1 MLETKYQALSSNDQR
16 DALSVAEFSSD
27 QSAHLLEKDVWV
39 VATLSALFNSP
50 FGPHITFKG
59 GTSLSKVWGAI
70 HRFSEDI
77 DITYDIRALEPALVA
92 NAGDEALP
100 ATRSQV
106 KRWSR
111 AIRKDLEKWIK
122 DEALPAVKAELS
134 RAGFRARIHAE
145 AEKLYI
151 GYESLFLGSGF
162 VRPEVMVEF
171 GARSTG
177 EPHVIHTVE
186 CDAAAHLPG
195 ITFPQTHVKV
205 MRAERTF
212 WEKATAIHVFCRQER
227 RRGDRFS
234 RHWYDLVRLDEAG
247 IAERA
252 LLDHQLALSVARHKS
267 KFFSAKDISGEYI
280 DYQAAVSGDLQLVP
294 PGNLYEILADD
305 YAKMAADGM
314 LLGKSE
320 PFSVL
325 IKRCRLIEE
334 KANSSRSRNE

>member
-1 MLETKYQALSSNDQR
+1 MLEAKYQTLSIDDQR

-27 QSAHLLEKDVWV
+27 QRAHLLEKDVWV

-50 FGPHITFKG
+50 FSPQLTFKG

-92 NAGDEALP
+92 NAGEDVLP
-100 ATRSQV
+100 TTRSQV

-122 DEALPAVKAELS
+122 DEALPVVEAELS
-134 RAGFRARIHAE
+134 RAGFRARVHAE
-145 AEKLYI
+145 SEKLYV
-151 GYESLFLGSGF
+151 GYESLFRGSGF
-162 VRPEVMVEF
+162 LRPEVMVEF

-177 EPHVIHTVE
+177 EPHVIRTVE

-195 ITFPQTHVKV
+195 IIFPQTHVKV

-227 RRGDRFS
+227 RRGDRLS

-252 LLDHQLALSVARHKS
+252 LSDYQLALSVARHKTM
-267 KFFSAKDISGEYI
+267 FFSAKDVSGKFI
-280 DYQAAVSGDLQLVP
+280 DYQDAVSGDLQLVP
-294 PGNLYEILADD
+294 SGNAYEMLATD
-305 YAKMAADGM
+305 YVKMATDGM

-325 IKRCRLIEE
+325 MERCRLLEE
-334 KANSSRSRNE
+334 KANSLRSRSE

>member
-1 MLETKYQALSSNDQR
+1 MLEAKYQTLSIDDQR

-27 QSAHLLEKDVWV
+27 QRAHLLEKDVWV

-50 FGPHITFKG
+50 FSPQLTFKG

-92 NAGDEALP
+92 NAGEDVLP
-100 ATRSQV
+100 TTRSQV

-122 DEALPAVKAELS
+122 DEALPVVEAELS
-134 RAGFRARIHAE
+134 RAGFRARVHAE
-145 AEKLYI
+145 SEKLYV
-151 GYESLFLGSGF
+151 GYESLFRGSGF
-162 VRPEVMVEF
+162 LRPEVMVEF

-177 EPHVIHTVE
+177 EPHVIRTVE

-195 ITFPQTHVKV
+195 IIFPQTHVKV

-227 RRGDRFS
+227 RRGDRLS

-252 LLDHQLALSVARHKS
+252 LSDYQLALSVARHKTM
-267 KFFSAKDISGEYI
+267 FFSAKDVSGKFI
-280 DYQAAVSGDLQLVP
+280 DYQDAVSGDLQLVP
-294 PGNLYEILADD
+294 SGNAYEMLAND
-305 YAKMAADGM
+305 YAKMATDGM

-325 IKRCRLIEE
+325 MERCRLLEE
-334 KANSSRSRNE
+334 KANSLRSGSE